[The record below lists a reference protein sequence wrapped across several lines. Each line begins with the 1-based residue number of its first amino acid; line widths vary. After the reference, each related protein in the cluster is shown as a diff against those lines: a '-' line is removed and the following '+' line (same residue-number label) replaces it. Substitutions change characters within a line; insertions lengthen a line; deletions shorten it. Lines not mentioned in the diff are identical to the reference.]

1 MVLKNQQNY
10 LLSALVWALLLAV
23 LADAPAKAESI
34 WGGIDPHKEFLF
46 FAILGVGMV
55 VEWPIVARLGRFSWQ
70 KSLIAVM
77 ILNMISVLIAYFVF
91 KDPVKSILGSWKYDG
106 IHSVPMFP
114 VFCTACVLLNTLI
127 ELPLLVVVFGWRF
140 KPMGLAGILL
150 ANFISVYAGTGMTTF
165 LNTTVSP
172 DAVADAGNVEGNK
185 ISGTNQWNPVVVNS
199 DSRAVIDTKYD
210 ANDNWSI
217 KITLTPLKEKFSE
230 KTQNLINANLV
241 KVGASCQAK
250 TPTLKV
256 LFKPQRMEVIQFA
269 GFTPV
274 TIDGNVDMYTCQSKV
289 SHPENWLD
297 EAVKIQLDLLP

>member
-1 MVLKNQQNY
+1 VLKNLQNC
-10 LLSALVWALLLAV
+10 LAPALVSALLLTFLV
-23 LADAPAKAESI
+23 NLPAKAESV

-55 VEWPIVARLGRFSWQ
+55 VEWPIIARLGRFSWQ

-77 ILNMISVLIAYFVF
+77 ILNMISVIIAYVVF
-91 KDPVKSILGSWKYDG
+91 KDPMKSILGFWKYDG
-106 IHSVPMFP
+106 IHSLPMFP
-114 VFCTACVLLNTLI
+114 IFCTACVLLNTLI

-150 ANFISVYAGTGMTTF
+150 ANFISVYAATGMTTF

-172 DAVADAGNVEGNK
+172 DAIADTGNVEGNK
-185 ISGTNQWNPVVVNS
+185 ISGTNQWNPIVVNS

-241 KVGASCQAK
+241 KIGASSQAK

-256 LFKPQRMEVIQFA
+256 LFKPQRMEVIQFT

-274 TIDGNVDMYTCQSKV
+274 TIDGSVTMYTSQSKV
-289 SHPENWLD
+289 RHPENWLD